1 MTLTTNGM
9 DVDDLGDAPNGPA
22 LALSLGNQI
31 DAFYGGAVAN
41 AAALPALGDFPGQ
54 RKFITDTKEVA
65 TWNGTAWTGY
75 TVAFTPTWSGVTLG
89 TTGLVNTGRRQ
100 QSGKWVDIS
109 FNLTLGTGGSLSSTA
124 FMTLDVAPLSTVVR
138 ALGSVLLVD
147 GNVGTSSRRS
157 ATVLMSGSG
166 PFFNVDSL
174 TSSAA
179 VTSTVPW
186 TWAATDEIA
195 GTFRYEAA

>member
-1 MTLTTNGM
+1 MTTTTNGLPVP
-9 DVDDLGDAPNGPA
+9 DLTDDNNPPA
-22 LALSLGNQI
+22 DLLALGNAV

-89 TTGLVNTGRRQ
+89 TGPVNAGRRQ
-100 QSGKWVDIS
+100 EFGKWVDIS

-124 FMTLDVAPLSTVVR
+124 FMTLDIPAASTVGR
-138 ALGSVLLVD
+138 AIGNVMLIDGSV
-147 GNVGTSSRRS
+147 GNSSRRS
-157 ATVLMSGSG
+157 ATIMMSASG
-166 PFFNVDSL
+166 AFFSVDSL
-174 TSSAA
+174 TTAA
-179 VTSTVPW
+179 TVTTAVPW

-195 GTFRYEAA
+195 GTFRYERA